1 MFNFRIAIDFLWAA
15 LKSILSYDPM
25 IHIGKIPNLVY
36 QITPNPMLILYI
48 LLGLIALI
56 LLAAA
61 IMPKALTISAEII
74 IEKPT
79 SEVFNYVKHLKNQE
93 KYSVWVM
100 ADPNIKLDYNG
111 TDGTVGFIASWSSE
125 NKNVGIGA
133 QEIKAIKEGER
144 YDVELRFE
152 KPFKATNQAY
162 TTTTALDGKR
172 TKVTTVFNG
181 RNPFPMNLMV
191 PMIKKMLLK
200 DMNQNFTNLKS
211 ILESR

>member
-1 MFNFRIAIDFLWAA
+1 
-15 LKSILSYDPM
+15 M
-25 IHIGKIPNLVY
+25 I
-36 QITPNPMLILYI
+36 ILYTI
-48 LLGLIALI
+48 LGLIAII

-61 IMPKALTISAEII
+61 IMPKAFTISAEIV
-74 IEKPT
+74 IEKPS

-100 ADPNIKLDYNG
+100 ADPNVKLDYKG

-125 NKNVGIGA
+125 NKNVGVGA

-152 KPFKATNQAY
+152 KPFKATNQANTI
-162 TTTTALDGKR
+162 TTVVGDNR
-172 TKVTTVFNG
+172 TKVTSVFSG
-181 RNPFPMNLMV
+181 SNPFPMNLMV

>member
-1 MFNFRIAIDFLWAA
+1 
-15 LKSILSYDPM
+15 M
-25 IHIGKIPNLVY
+25 I
-36 QITPNPMLILYI
+36 ILY
-48 LLGLIALI
+48 LVLGLIAII

-61 IMPKALTISAEII
+61 VMPKAFDVSSNIV
-74 IEKPT
+74 IEKPVG
-79 SEVFNYVKHLKNQE
+79 EVFNYVKHLRNQE

-100 ADPNIKLDYNG
+100 ADPNVRLEYKG
-111 TDGTVGFIASWSSE
+111 VDGTVGFISSWRSE

-162 TTTTALDGKR
+162 TTTVALDEKHTR
-172 TKVTTVFNG
+172 VTTVFNG
-181 RNPFPMNLMV
+181 SNPFPMNLMV

-200 DMNQNFTNLKS
+200 DMDKNMANLKA
-211 ILESR
+211 ILEGK